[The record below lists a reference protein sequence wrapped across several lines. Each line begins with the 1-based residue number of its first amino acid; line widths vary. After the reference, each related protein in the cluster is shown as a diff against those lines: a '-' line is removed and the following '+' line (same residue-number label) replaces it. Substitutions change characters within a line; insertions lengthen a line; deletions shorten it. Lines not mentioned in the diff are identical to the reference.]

1 MFNIY
6 EIFLF
11 LFPSASKGCDI
22 SRAYLSSPGRCHR
35 HGKSRDRSA
44 KVLNVPGGGYAERCM
59 GPQAYGGG
67 AE

>member
-22 SRAYLSSPGRCHR
+22 SRAYLSSLAGAI
-35 HGKSRDRSA
+35 GTVKA
-44 KVLNVPGGGYAERCM
+44 GTVPQKC
-59 GPQAYGGG
+59 
-67 AE
+67 